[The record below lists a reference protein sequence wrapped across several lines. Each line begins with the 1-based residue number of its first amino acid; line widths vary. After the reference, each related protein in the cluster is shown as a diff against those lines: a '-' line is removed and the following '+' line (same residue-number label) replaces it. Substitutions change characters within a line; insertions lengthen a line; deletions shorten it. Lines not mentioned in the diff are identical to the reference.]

1 MVVDDVIVLLFCF
14 FFYSLVIHS
23 LVAKELAEL
32 KKEVRACLKLCL
44 TTSAI
49 SLLLLACDDYYSSYY
64 FFFIDLYFLSFLYK
78 LY

>member
-1 MVVDDVIVLLFCF
+1 MVVDDVIVLLFWF
-14 FFYSLVIHS
+14 FFLLSCDSFFSRERVGRI
-23 LVAKELAEL
+23 KE
-32 KKEVRACLKLCL
+32 RGTCLKLCL

-64 FFFIDLYFLSFLYK
+64 YFFIDLYFLSFLYK